1 MKILISYV
9 IFRIKPI
16 DPYAMLISQLKMVSV
31 QGEALFTLIKK
42 SHMQSTLRW
51 PPDPLLQSFPNP
63 ETNVVSPT
71 EDEQTVL
78 HCEEGKS
85 EFPRS
90 SLCLYFPNH
99 MDWVTFFDLLSP
111 HLSVHNG

>member
-1 MKILISYV
+1 MISYV
-9 IFRIKPI
+9 ILGIKPI
-16 DPYAMLISQLKMVSV
+16 DPYATLISQLKMVSV

-51 PPDPLLQSFPNP
+51 PPDPLVQSFPNP
-63 ETNVVSPT
+63 ETNVGSPT

-78 HCEEGKS
+78 LCEEGKS

-99 MDWVTFFDLLSP
+99 MDWVTFFDLLSLQP
-111 HLSVHNG
+111 VSA